1 MPRTFA
7 RLTLSV
13 ALVALVPHALTQP
26 PPTPPLA
33 GIAHAA
39 ISVGNLDASRAFYRK
54 LGFEEA
60 FAFDKNGVT
69 TQSFIKINDRQ
80 FIELYPR
87 LQPSDT
93 AGFLHV
99 CFESTD
105 IAALNKFYLARG
117 LKPTPVGKAAAGNL
131 LFTLEGPEHQNIE
144 YTQYMPGSR
153 HSNDFGKHLGANRIS
168 TTLVATALFMQD
180 PSAAS
185 NFYSTQLGFRSAE
198 NLASAQDIGFDQKSV
213 FWLRLRG
220 SNQSIA
226 FIPQGSAFRMIFGVD
241 NLKQTAAQLQAL
253 NIRFVKNDTSLFIHD
268 PDGNI
273 LVFLVPAPSLP
284 ASR

>member
-1 MPRTFA
+1 MPRTLA
-7 RLTLSV
+7 RLALTLAV
-13 ALVALVPHALTQP
+13 IAPLALTQP

-39 ISVGNLDASRAFYRK
+39 ISVADLDASRAFYRK

-99 CFESTD
+99 CFESAD
-105 IAALNKFYLARG
+105 IAALNKFYLDRG
-117 LKPTPVGKAAAGNL
+117 LKPNPVRKAAAGNL
-131 LFTLEGPEHQNIE
+131 LFTMEGPEHQNIE

-153 HSNDFGKHLGANRIS
+153 HSNEFGKHLGPDRIS
-168 TTLVATALFMQD
+168 ATLVATAVFMEDPAAAQD
-180 PSAAS
+180 
-185 NFYSTQLGFRSAE
+185 FYIQLGFRSAE
-198 NLASAQDIGFDQKSV
+198 TLGSAQDIGFPPNSIH
-213 FWLRLRG
+213 WLRLPG

-241 NLKQTAAQLQAL
+241 NLKQTAARLQAR
-253 NIRFVKNDTSLFIHD
+253 NIRSIQEGSSLFIHD

-273 LVFLVPAPSLP
+273 LVFLVPAPSP
-284 ASR
+284 PVSR